1 MASAAHLS
9 EHPSN
14 GVQVAPTSGE
24 VIGVHQHANLPAED
38 PLLVDWSNWGLQ
50 SLFPQDPMPMGNELL
65 WDWFH

>member
-1 MASAAHLS
+1 MASAAHVF
-9 EHPSN
+9 EHHSN
-14 GVQVAPTSGE
+14 GVQVAPSSSGAAA
-24 VIGVHQHANLPAED
+24 IHQHTEAAED